1 MPLLRLRL
9 TFTNGV
15 AQCNLKV
22 GSIPAQ
28 PLTLKES
35 IVNLSGA
42 DTSVEYLVVELPFL
56 QSFDINTNSEVDGI
70 PIYTAASTLH
80 RNVHDIR
87 FMPSSDIPQEF
98 EAKCYQD
105 NETSVYTTRSAV
117 IDLLFEYNRA
127 GLF

>member
-9 TFTNGV
+9 EFTNGI

-22 GSIPAQ
+22 GSVPAQ

-35 IVNLSGA
+35 IVKLSGA
-42 DTSVEYLVVELPFL
+42 DTGEYLVIELPFL

-70 PIYTAASTLH
+70 PIYTNATTLH
-80 RNVHDIR
+80 RNIHDIR

-98 EAKCYQD
+98 EVKCYQD
-105 NETSVYTTRSAV
+105 NLTSVYTTRDAV